1 MFSFLFVLADI
12 AKNSLGKVFHHI
24 FSLGL
29 LSFFN
34 IFLFLIAI
42 LMSLLW
48 GAIYLALE
56 VDFLQ
61 WTRVSNDFVG

>member
-12 AKNSLGKVFHHI
+12 AKNSFGKVFHHI

-61 WTRVSNDFVG
+61 WTRVSNDFVR